1 MFDYTQS
8 EFIESEKFESDFY
21 FEYLSMLKDYEQKQE
36 LEKLSK
42 GEYPDIDYNI
52 NNLPF

>member
-21 FEYLSMLKDYEQKQE
+21 FEYLSMLRDYEQKQE
-36 LEKLSK
+36 LEKLPK
-42 GEYPDIDYNI
+42 DVEIDYDVED
-52 NNLPF
+52 LPF

>member
-21 FEYLSMLKDYEQKQE
+21 FEYLSMLRDYEQKQE

-42 GEYPDIDYNI
+42 DVEIDYDVKD
-52 NNLPF
+52 LPF

>member
-21 FEYLSMLKDYEQKQE
+21 FEYLSMLRDYEQKQE

-42 GEYPDIDYNI
+42 DVEIDYGVED
-52 NNLPF
+52 LPF

>member
-21 FEYLSMLKDYEQKQE
+21 FEYLTMLKDYEQKQE
-36 LEKLSK
+36 LESLSNDT
-42 GEYPDIDYNI
+42 EIDYDIDD
-52 NNLPF
+52 LPF

>member
-21 FEYLSMLKDYEQKQE
+21 FEYLTMLKDYEQKQE
-36 LEKLSK
+36 LENLSK
-42 GEYPDIDYNI
+42 DVEIDYDVED
-52 NNLPF
+52 LPF

>member
-21 FEYLSMLKDYEQKQE
+21 FEYLTMLKDYEQKQE
-36 LEKLSK
+36 LEGLSNDT
-42 GEYPDIDYNI
+42 EIDYDIDD
-52 NNLPF
+52 LPF

>member
-21 FEYLSMLKDYEQKQE
+21 FEYLSMLRDYEQKQE

-42 GEYPDIDYNI
+42 DVEIDYDVED
-52 NNLPF
+52 LPF

>member
-21 FEYLSMLKDYEQKQE
+21 FEYLSMLRDYRQKQE

-42 GEYPDIDYNI
+42 DVEIDYNVED
-52 NNLPF
+52 LPF

>member
-42 GEYPDIDYNI
+42 DVEIDYDVED
-52 NNLPF
+52 LPF